1 MSESKFITEEE
12 LNQLKG
18 FKAQLNQ
25 ITFALG
31 EIQVRK
37 ESLLASYRSIISQEQ
52 DFYNKLSI
60 KYGDG
65 SLDLNTGEITSL
77 ESQSDEQDL
86 GDI

>member
-18 FKAQLNQ
+18 FKAQQNQ

-31 EIQVRK
+31 EINIRK
-37 ESLLASYRSIISQEQ
+37 ENLLSSYRAVAAQEQ
-52 DFYNKLSI
+52 EFYSKLSI

-65 SLDLNTGEITSL
+65 SLDLNTGEITPL
-77 ESQSDEQDL
+77 ESQPDEQN
-86 GDI
+86 I

>member
-18 FKAQLNQ
+18 FKAQQNQ

-31 EIQVRK
+31 EINIRK
-37 ESLLASYRSIISQEQ
+37 ENLLSSYRTIAAQEQ
-52 DFYNKLSI
+52 EFYSKLSI

-77 ESQSDEQDL
+77 ESQSDEQNL
-86 GDI
+86 

>member
-18 FKAQLNQ
+18 FKAQQNQ

-31 EIQVRK
+31 EINIRK
-37 ESLLASYRSIISQEQ
+37 ENLLSSYRAIVAQDQE
-52 DFYNKLSI
+52 FYSKLSI

-77 ESQSDEQDL
+77 ESQSDEQNL
-86 GDI
+86 